1 MADKTILSKA
11 LVSLLE
17 GNEAEAKKQFNKFI
31 NEAKVEIIAEKLTE
45 KEEVEEV
52 IPTDDKVAEL
62 KDEIKVEDPAG
73 EEPVVDLDL
82 DAEAPIEDLDTA
94 EEVPAEEGTTEVVP
108 VEAAEEALANSGEEV
123 GIEEDEDFLALV
135 DEFNKAL
142 EDDTVE
148 VPSEEVEQPVEE
160 VPAEEVSTE
169 ETTTEELPAEETSV
183 EEIETTEET
192 PVDSV
197 AEPEK
202 KQKEIDIEK
211 FIK

>member
-62 KDEIKVEDPAG
+62 KDEIKVEEPAG
-73 EEPVVDLDL
+73 EEPVADLDL
-82 DAEAPIEDLDTA
+82 DAEAPIEDLDT
-94 EEVPAEEGTTEVVP
+94 AEEGTTEVVP

-160 VPAEEVSTE
+160 IPAEEVSTE
-169 ETTTEELPAEETSV
+169 ETTTEELPTEETSV

-197 AEPEK
+197 EEPEK